1 MGISKTTT
9 AESSFMS
16 SDWVYAC
23 IHHTLFIVGGRLL
36 AQHDEMRGAGSKIA
50 GNTH

>member
-1 MGISKTTT
+1 MGISKTTS

-16 SDWVYAC
+16 EWVYAC
-23 IHHTLFIVGGRLL
+23 IHYTLFIVGGRLP
-36 AQHDEMRGAGSKIA
+36 AQRDEIRGAGSKIA